1 MTRGRWRQGQGA
13 HLSRSDQIE
22 CGDSDVWNHLPVER
36 QREFD
41 LWTTAAVVSSMRLAW
56 LSRWFPIPRGRI
68 PIRIPGRSPVSF
80 RHSWQIAR

>member
-13 HLSRSDQIE
+13 HLSRADQIE

-41 LWTTAAVVSSMRLAW
+41 PVAMDHRSRGLVDAVGVA
-56 LSRWFPIPRGRI
+56 F
-68 PIRIPGRSPVSF
+68 
-80 RHSWQIAR
+80 